1 MTTKSGEKV
10 SSYTYVMC
18 DDSATD
24 SLPSKPYLD
33 TMTEGA
39 EEHGLPNEYIEE
51 LKKLPHNG
59 YTGIVNPT

>member
-1 MTTKSGEKV
+1 
-10 SSYTYVMC
+10 MC